1 MKKNNLLKGIFF
13 SSFASTFW
21 GIPQPLIFNQIKYIP
36 AIEIVSHRA
45 LWSFIFLFL
54 IITFIGRIKDLLL
67 IFNSYKILILL
78 SLGAILISINWIG
91 FIFAVS
97 LNRVQDASMG
107 YFLTPLVS
115 ISLGYFF
122 LNEKISKAKFISIL
136 LMISAIFFLIISLKT
151 LPILAFIIG
160 TSWGVYGLLKKQI
173 NISSEIG
180 LLYESFLITLL
191 ALPYIIYIDRVNVG
205 FFLNE
210 SMNTNYLL
218 ILTGAITVFP
228 LFLFNQGVKFI
239 TLGFAGVIFY
249 LAPTLHFFTAIII
262 LEETLSLSKLIAF
275 IIIWFGVLIFIIDS
289 LRNENKSIEN
299 KTQ

>member
-1 MKKNNLLKGIFF
+1 MRKNNLLKGIFF
-13 SSFASTFW
+13 TSFASTFW

-36 AIEIVSHRA
+36 AIEVVSHRA

-54 IITFIGRIKDLLL
+54 IITFIGRIKDFFL
-67 IFNSYKILILL
+67 IFYSYKILVIL
-78 SLGAILISINWIG
+78 SISAILISINWIG

-97 LNRVQDASMG
+97 FNRIQDASMG

-136 LMISAIFFLIISLKT
+136 LMLSAIFFLIISLKT
-151 LPILAFIIG
+151 LPILAIVIG
-160 TSWGVYGLLKKQI
+160 TSWGLYGLLKKKI

-180 LLYESFLITLL
+180 LLYESFLISIL
-191 ALPYIIYIDRVNVG
+191 ALPYIIYIDYINLG

-210 SMNTNYLL
+210 STNTNYLL

-249 LAPTLHFFTAIII
+249 LAPTLHFFTSVFI
-262 LEETLSLSKLIAF
+262 LDETLSLSKLIAF
-275 IIIWFGVLIFIIDS
+275 IIIWIGVLIFIIDV

-299 KTQ
+299 NTQ

>member
-13 SSFASTFW
+13 TSFASTFW

-45 LWSFIFLFL
+45 LWSFVFLFL
-54 IITFIGRIKDLLL
+54 IITLIGRIKDFFL
-67 IFNSYKILILL
+67 IFYSYKILILL
-78 SLGAILISINWIG
+78 SISAILISINWIG

-97 LNRVQDASMG
+97 LNRIQDASMG

-136 LMISAIFFLIISLKT
+136 LMLSAIFILIISLKT
-151 LPILAFIIG
+151 LPILAIIIG
-160 TSWGVYGLLKKQI
+160 TSWGLYGLLKKQI
-173 NISSEIG
+173 NILSEIG
-180 LLYESFLITLL
+180 LLYESFLLSLIS
-191 ALPYIIYIDRVNVG
+191 LPYIVYINYTNTG
-205 FFLNE
+205 FFMNE
-210 SMNTNYLL
+210 TMSTNYLL

-239 TLGFAGVIFY
+239 PLGFAGVIFY
-249 LAPTLHFFTAIII
+249 LAPTFHFITSVFI
-262 LEETLSLSKLIAF
+262 LNENLSLPKLIAF
-275 IIIWFGVLIFIIDS
+275 IIIWIGIIIFIIDVIK
-289 LRNENKSIEN
+289 NENKFIEN
-299 KTQ
+299 NIQ